1 MKTFLI
7 VIGLAVLVFG
17 YLAVRFIISNKA
29 ATKVHKDIFEKGTRR
44 SGVVVGWYDLNN
56 RRHEND
62 SQDIVYTGGDAEK
75 DSYSFTQVILSCLD
89 KDRND
94 VEVVMDTYSNPD
106 EDEELLLSKKYKLG
120 VSYDF
125 YEFEGR
131 RRFANERWLAE

>member
-7 VIGLAVLVFG
+7 ITGLVVLVFG
-17 YLAVRFIISNKA
+17 YLIVRLVISNKEA
-29 ATKVHKDIFEKGTRR
+29 MKVHKDIFEKGTRR
-44 SGVVVGWYDLNN
+44 SGVVVGWYDLND
-56 RRHEND
+56 RRHEDD
-62 SQDIVYTGGDAEK
+62 SQDIVYTGGDTEK
-75 DSYSFTQVILSCLD
+75 DSYSFTKVILSYTD
-89 KDRND
+89 KDGND
-94 VEVVMDTYSNPD
+94 VEVVMDTYPNPD